1 MKKLL
6 FFTFISL
13 FTLANAD
20 KLVEYTTWE
29 CNPVKS
35 AGVGLNYK
43 TDKFEYI
50 QVEQKLFTLIEEK
63 TKFDEKI
70 SDNWHYLKIRN
81 EAGGSLFLHVFQ
93 ENNCKELADK
103 IYCNRYNQT
112 FTLDKKTG
120 MAFASNLQNPLMLYN
135 DDIYVE
141 VFACKRTN

>member
-20 KLVEYTTWE
+20 KLVEYTTWN
-29 CNPVKS
+29 CNPEKS

-43 TDKFEYI
+43 TNKFEYI
-50 QVEQKLFTLIEEK
+50 RVEQEGFLLIEEK

-70 SDNWHYLKIRN
+70 SDNWHYLKILN
-81 EAGGSLFLHVFQ
+81 KAGGSLLAHVFQ
-93 ENNCKELADK
+93 KNNCKELADK
-103 IYCNRYNQT
+103 IYCNSFNRT
-112 FTLDKKTG
+112 FTLNKKTG
-120 MAFASNLQNPLMLYN
+120 IAFASNLHNPLMRYN

-141 VFACKRTN
+141 VFSCKRTD